1 MTVAKE
7 LDFEKTKTYFVN
19 IQASDKAVAPE
30 QRRSALTLLTVHVT
44 DSDDQVDIIWMSGF
58 EVSSINLDFLGATL
72 IQLNRDLKSLSRDA
86 VLF

>member
-1 MTVAKE
+1 MLQGFVTVAKE

-58 EVSSINLDFLGATL
+58 EVSSINLDFLGIL
-72 IQLNRDLKSLSRDA
+72 
-86 VLF
+86 